1 MVQLVNGIGFN
12 DRKYPCWTDDR
23 RTPEY
28 ATWQDMLL
36 RCTDKFQAKYPT
48 YLGTTCSDNFKVS
61 SYFHEWCHEQIGF
74 GNVDNNGKSWQLD
87 KDLLIFGNKLYS
99 EHTCVFVPHRINL
112 LLVKSNASRGEFPI
126 GVCFDNRDKRF
137 YARCNNGSGKM
148 KSLGGYT
155 NKEDAFQAY
164 KVFKEGF
171 VKQVAEDYK
180 CQIDQRV
187 YQALLNYTVE
197 ITD

>member
-1 MVQLVNGIGFN
+1 VTQSVNGIGFN
-12 DRKYPCWTDDR
+12 DRKYPCWSGNS
-23 RTPEY
+23 RTTEY
-28 ATWQDMLL
+28 ATWSDMLL
-36 RCTDKFQAKYPT
+36 RCTEKFWKKKPT
-48 YLGTTCSDNFKVS
+48 YNGVTCSDNFKHFTFF
-61 SYFHEWCHEQIGF
+61 YEWCHEQDGF
-74 GNVDNNGKSWQLD
+74 GRKDENGKIWQLD
-87 KDLLIFGNKLYS
+87 KDLLLLGNKIYS
-99 EHTCVFVPHRINL
+99 EDTCVFVPHRINL

-171 VKQVAEDYK
+171 VKQVAEEYK
-180 CQIDQRV
+180 HQLDLRV
-187 YQALLNYTVE
+187 YNALVDYQVDIE
-197 ITD
+197 D